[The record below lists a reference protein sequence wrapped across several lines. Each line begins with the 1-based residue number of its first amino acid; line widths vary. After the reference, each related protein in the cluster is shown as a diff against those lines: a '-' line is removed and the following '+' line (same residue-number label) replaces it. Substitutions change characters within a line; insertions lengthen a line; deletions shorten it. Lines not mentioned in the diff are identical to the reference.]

1 MSSFWT
7 KVIGEKKEW
16 RSMETRAG
24 ALPRDYRI
32 VYGEMKRYLF
42 RFTSGDGRDTMA
54 VLTDVL
60 DLFETSAAE
69 GKRVL
74 DVTGEDVAAFCDE
87 RLRGAPSWVESYM
100 GKGRASLNR
109 DVAEK
114 LDHGSRPA

>member
-32 VYGEMKRYLF
+32 VYGEIKQYSF
-42 RFTSGDGRDTMA
+42 KFTSGDGMDTLA
-54 VLTDVL
+54 VLKDIL
-60 DLFETSAAE
+60 DLFETSAAQ
-69 GKRVL
+69 GKHAL

-87 RLRGAPSWVESYM
+87 RLRGTSFMDTW
-100 GKGRASLNR
+100 RASLNR
-109 DVAEK
+109 DVARK
-114 LDHGSRPA
+114 LGRV